1 MGRGW
6 LTQEALTPPPPGLL
20 ALHQWQHVTTSGL
33 LLCRASFLGAAAG
46 CPPQPLLCSGPLPRG
61 TPQAALCK
69 STQQPPPNLAR
80 FSLLHRNRF
89 HLAPGEARVFTHP
102 SNVYTSVVCPQ
113 DPNIHSSSVSFSAE
127 PQLTAGAANTGRKH
141 PRSMARHHGSVPRRG
156 RKGREKE
163 RWPWVGEVAVGRAD
177 GANSI
182 RQNRGEDSEVGEA
195 GTSVL
200 RDSRTR
206 AGEPHGAG
214 VCVPRVGRRARVTV
228 YLGTAPP
235 PLSAHTARWPR
246 GLMVKWKPEGQ
257 AKR

>member
-6 LTQEALTPPPPGLL
+6 LTQEALTPNSWPPGLL

-33 LLCRASFLGAAAG
+33 LVCRASFLGAAAG

-69 STQQPPPNLAR
+69 STQQPAPNLAR

-113 DPNIHSSSVSFSAE
+113 DPNVHSSSVSFSAE

-141 PRSMARHHGSVPRRG
+141 PRSMARQHGSVPQKRQERQ
-156 RKGREKE
+156 RE
-163 RWPWVGEVAVGRAD
+163 REVALGWAD
-177 GANSI
+177 GGNSI
-182 RQNRGEDSEVGEA
+182 RQNRGEDSEVREA

-214 VCVPRVGRRARVTV
+214 ACVPPWAEEHTCHRVPGDSPP
-228 YLGTAPP
+228 AP
-235 PLSAHTARWPR
+235 AHTARRP
-246 GLMVKWKPEGQ
+246 
-257 AKR
+257 